1 MQNNQRS
8 NMNRP
13 ALNQVRTSYNNRR
26 RRKKSRVKVI
36 LSFIAK
42 ALALVFTL
50 VFFVAVTLFVSLGMM
65 FSDNN
70 PYTQKILVPSL
81 KETGNF
87 AFLSSWFLPDEK
99 IREIEGMN
107 SMEDIKTE
115 VNTSLITVGKFESD
129 GIVKD
134 SIYRSNDPI
143 EIHEIS
149 SSTYYGTMM
158 IVKDPSRVSLGTI
171 YPWREVGVTLEELVK
186 SSEAI
191 GGINGGLYN
200 STNNTGGKPYGV
212 IVSGGEIQMNE
223 PKSWPGL
230 VLVGLTNDNI
240 LQIID
245 ISDMGPDDITNLVAE
260 KGIRDAVTFQDEIN
274 DANNHFVQL
283 IINGEERGLNGMGS
297 GLNPRTA
304 IGQRADGALLLFVTD
319 GRGKSGHL
327 GASALDLITIMK
339 EYGAVNAANLDGG
352 SSSCMY
358 YDNEYLMTSVTLY
371 YSNSSWKLP
380 AGFIV
385 K

>member
-149 SSTYYGTMM
+149 SST
-158 IVKDPSRVSLGTI
+158 
-171 YPWREVGVTLEELVK
+171 
-186 SSEAI
+186 
-191 GGINGGLYN
+191 
-200 STNNTGGKPYGV
+200 
-212 IVSGGEIQMNE
+212 
-223 PKSWPGL
+223 
-230 VLVGLTNDNI
+230 
-240 LQIID
+240 
-245 ISDMGPDDITNLVAE
+245 
-260 KGIRDAVTFQDEIN
+260 
-274 DANNHFVQL
+274 
-283 IINGEERGLNGMGS
+283 
-297 GLNPRTA
+297 
-304 IGQRADGALLLFVTD
+304 
-319 GRGKSGHL
+319 
-327 GASALDLITIMK
+327 
-339 EYGAVNAANLDGG
+339 
-352 SSSCMY
+352 
-358 YDNEYLMTSVTLY
+358 
-371 YSNSSWKLP
+371 
-380 AGFIV
+380 
-385 K
+385 